1 MTMIADIVSSE
12 KELFKGEIHFMVAPA
27 LMGEIGILPGHAP
40 LLTRI
45 KTGSVSVTTPDKRI
59 EHIFVSGGILEVQPH
74 LVTLLADT
82 GIRAVDLD
90 EAAILAAKQRAEEL
104 MENRDELFD
113 LAETEARLV
122 EAIGQ
127 LRTLEKFRKSRK

>member
-1 MTMIADIVSSE
+1 MNMIADIVSSE
-12 KELFKGEIHFMVAPA
+12 RELFKGEIHFMVVPA
-27 LMGEIGILPGHAP
+27 LLGEIGILPGHAP
-40 LLTRI
+40 LLTQI
-45 KTGSVSVTTPDKRI
+45 KTGSVSITTADDKI
-59 EHIFVSGGILEVQPH
+59 EHIFVSGGILEIQPH

-82 GIRAVDLD
+82 GVRAADLD

-127 LRTLEKFRKSRK
+127 LRTLEKYRKSRK